1 VRLEFFQ
8 NHYVDNLLDHDGP
21 LFFLDE
27 IALWYTD
34 NIGFE
39 SVHFQKSLKN
49 RLDIVLALVYAFV
62 KSDVIKF
69 NHAFKNC
76 KSFRSIYIRD

>member
-1 VRLEFFQ
+1 MVARLEFFQ

-39 SVHFQKSLKN
+39 SVHFQKSLKE
-49 RLDIVLALVYAFV
+49 IVW
-62 KSDVIKF
+62 I
-69 NHAFKNC
+69 
-76 KSFRSIYIRD
+76 